1 MPDYIFDT
9 TVLSNFAAVG
19 RLDLLRERYRGRAF
33 TTLDV
38 ADELRKG
45 VNAGYAY
52 LELVL
57 ADIDPADQESWIH
70 VLVPQSIS
78 ERRLRVRF
86 DERLDA
92 GEASCLALAVT
103 RKLTLV
109 TDDKAARQVAKT
121 QAVPVTGTVG
131 ILIQLVRNGVLSL
144 SKANALLTDMIL
156 QRYRA
161 PVDRLDEL
169 V

>member
-19 RLDLLRERYRGRAF
+19 RLDLLRDRYHGRAF

-52 LELVL
+52 LESVL
-57 ADIDPADQESWIH
+57 ADIDSADRENWIH
-70 VLVPQSIS
+70 VLVPQSTS
-78 ERRLRVRF
+78 ERRLRARF

-92 GEASCLALAVT
+92 GEAS
-103 RKLTLV
+103 
-109 TDDKAARQVAKT
+109 
-121 QAVPVTGTVG
+121 
-131 ILIQLVRNGVLSL
+131 
-144 SKANALLTDMIL
+144 
-156 QRYRA
+156 
-161 PVDRLDEL
+161 
-169 V
+169 

>member
-1 MPDYIFDT
+1 MPDYVFDT

-19 RLDLLRERYRGRAF
+19 RLDLLRDRYHGRAF

-57 ADIDPADQESWIH
+57 VDVEPADQESWIRM
-70 VLVPQSIS
+70 LVPQSTS
-78 ERRLRVRF
+78 ERRLRARF

-109 TDDKAARQVAKT
+109 TDDKAARQLART
-121 QAVPVTGTVG
+121 QSVPVAGTVG
-131 ILIQLVRNGVLSL
+131 ILIQLVRNSALSL
-144 SKANALLTDMIL
+144 SEANALLADMLL

>member
-19 RLDLLRERYRGRAF
+19 RLDLLRDRYRGRAF

-45 VNAGYAY
+45 VNAAYAY

-57 ADIDPADQESWIH
+57 ADIDSADQESWIQ
-70 VLVPQSIS
+70 VLVPQSTS
-78 ERRLRVRF
+78 ERRLRARF

-103 RKLTLV
+103 RRLTCV
-109 TDDKAARQVAKT
+109 TDDKAARHEAT
-121 QAVPVTGTVG
+121 TETVPVTGTVG
-131 ILIQLVRNGVLSL
+131 ILIQLVRTDALSL
-144 SKANALLTDMIL
+144 PEANALLADMI
-156 QRYRA
+156 QQHYRS